1 MSHKTLAIIAVL
13 MLIVFGATIFIY
25 PELFN
30 PDNKSKTPMAVP
42 AAATAPA
49 AATGGQ

>member
-13 MLIVFGATIFIY
+13 MLVVFGLTIFIY

-30 PDNKSKTPMAVP
+30 PDQKNKVQVEAPLTP
-42 AAATAPA
+42 AAPA
-49 AATGGQ
+49 NK